1 MVQVA
6 SRNSVEYLEARRK
19 AVVEV
24 DFGSTVGI
32 YVNTLKDWVGQTG
45 NVAMDV
51 AERNEII
58 RRISAG
64 LNAMGSVVETI

>member
-32 YVNTLKDWVGQTG
+32 YVNTLKDWVGQNG